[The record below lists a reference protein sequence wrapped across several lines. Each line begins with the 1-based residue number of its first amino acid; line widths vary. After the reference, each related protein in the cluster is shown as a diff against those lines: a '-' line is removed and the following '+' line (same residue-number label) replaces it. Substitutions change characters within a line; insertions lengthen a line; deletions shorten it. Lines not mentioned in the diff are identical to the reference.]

1 MTISK
6 NILTQIQV
14 TIPKDI
20 LDILEAKSS
29 NNNRSL
35 SNYIVTLI
43 INDLQ
48 KWSPILIKW
57 FNKELSDRD
66 HISDT
71 HVYRILKE
79 AANNVGK

>member
-6 NILTQIQV
+6 NILTHIQV

-20 LDILEAKSS
+20 LDILETKAS

-43 INDLQ
+43 INDL
-48 KWSPILIKW
+48 KK
-57 FNKELSDRD
+57 
-66 HISDT
+66 
-71 HVYRILKE
+71 
-79 AANNVGK
+79 

>member
-1 MTISK
+1 VTISK

-14 TIPKDI
+14 TIPKDM
-20 LDILEAKSS
+20 LDILEAKAS

-48 KWSPILIKW
+48 K
-57 FNKELSDRD
+57 
-66 HISDT
+66 
-71 HVYRILKE
+71 
-79 AANNVGK
+79 